1 MKMNKVRQTIAEGRL
16 AIGTHC
22 TSEDIGLYEICG
34 KCGYDYIWIDAEH
47 GPMTLN
53 TILDGIVGTASG
65 GCDSFVRVA
74 KNDPVLAK
82 PVLEMGADGIIF
94 PMINTPEEAETA
106 VKSCMY
112 PPMGT
117 RGYGPIRALDY
128 CGNADEYIKSADNGI
143 FKIIQAEHIDCV
155 NNLDEILDVPNID
168 LVMVGPMDLSA
179 SIGKLGKLADP
190 EVRELIKK
198 IAESCKAHRVPFG
211 LSVGYDL
218 DLVRYFIEL
227 GAACITMG
235 NAYAYFA
242 MMSDRAIGDIRAME
256 KDLR

>member
-1 MKMNKVRQTIAEGRL
+1 MNKVRQAIAEGRL

-155 NNLDEILDVPNID
+155 NNLDEILDVPNIVDTLYPAVCVAEKAQSGGESFFD
-168 LVMVGPMDLSA
+168 LLEAVKDAASA
-179 SIGKLGKLADP
+179 GAQSTKEMTAKYGRASRLGERSRGVLDAGAVSCSIIICAMADAMQKLLGKQGG
-190 EVRELIKK
+190 
-198 IAESCKAHRVPFG
+198 C
-211 LSVGYDL
+211 
-218 DLVRYFIEL
+218 
-227 GAACITMG
+227 
-235 NAYAYFA
+235 
-242 MMSDRAIGDIRAME
+242 
-256 KDLR
+256 